1 MLDIIKSNPGK
12 RVLIITCRKTL
23 VNDIYGRARS
33 TGLIP
38 TRYLDMRDK
47 REMPRKIFL
56 IVQGES
62 VGDLEEH
69 NRSMMFFSTSGN
81 RSQTRGFPVR
91 RIAID

>member
-12 RVLIITCRKTL
+12 RVLKITCRKTL
-23 VNDIYGRARS
+23 VNDIYGRARA

-47 REMPRKIFL
+47 REMPRKNFL

-69 NRSMMFFSTSGN
+69 NRSMIFFRRLGIVHKHVA
-81 RSQTRGFPVR
+81 FP
-91 RIAID
+91 